1 MTGNAM
7 IFMMRFAFVRAMVVA
22 LVGTGG
28 IVRTAWNPALAAVA
42 ANGGI
47 VPAWTEASGAMVIP
61 TSEGA
66 ADGSFVA
73 SIVGISR
80 YISLTFNGVDT
91 RMILTFVR
99 VSLKGGNGT
108 SADRAFVIIAN
119 IAVFAG
125 CLYRIR
131 AVFKDTRP
139 VPDKPGFRRSQ
150 FIRRSEHNNR
160 YAAYRFQQEISGF
173 GLCRLRAFVA
183 VDMRRFAIIAEAFR
197 FIIVTTAFFSAIIA
211 TAFFFAI
218 IATAFCSA
226 ITATVFCFA
235 ITITFMRG
243 LVFSRQRR

>member
-1 MTGNAM
+1 M
-7 IFMMRFAFVRAMVVA
+7 
-22 LVGTGG
+22 
-28 IVRTAWNPALAAVA
+28 
-42 ANGGI
+42 
-47 VPAWTEASGAMVIP
+47 
-61 TSEGA
+61 
-66 ADGSFVA
+66 
-73 SIVGISR
+73 
-80 YISLTFNGVDT
+80 
-91 RMILTFVR
+91 
-99 VSLKGGNGT
+99 
-108 SADRAFVIIAN
+108 IIAN

-226 ITATVFCFA
+226 ITAAVFCFA

-243 LVFSRQRR
+243 FVFSRQRR